1 MASRD
6 GRIKLKDLGV
16 IQHILN
22 DIYGTKTGNLAF
34 EKIVALIERFPVK
47 KGAGAGYFSEKDVFL
62 ITYGDTLNK
71 KGELPLKTL
80 YEFAVSQFKNVF
92 STIHILPFFPFSSDD
107 GFSVVDFFAV
117 NPELGYWKDIR
128 RLGSE
133 FQLMFDLVLNHVSA
147 QSIWFQNYL
156 EEKTPYKEFA
166 IEVDPSIDL
175 SMVTRP
181 RSLPLLT
188 QFKKK
193 SDEVVHIWTTFSSDQ
208 IDLNY
213 KSLNVLEKMIE
224 AFLFYVEQG
233 ATSIRL
239 DAIAYLWKEVGT
251 TCIHL
256 KQTHRVVQ
264 LFRKILDVV
273 APDVQLITE
282 TNVPHHENM
291 SYFGDGRN
299 EAQMIYNFTLPPLL
313 FYSFIQEDS
322 TVLSEWAKCLRVNSP
337 HNTFF
342 NFTASHDGIGVRPL
356 EGILTR
362 SEIDRLIDIVKQN
375 GGSVSYKRNPDGS
388 QSPYELNITYVDAL
402 LNPGSKIDFCH
413 IPKFLASQAIQF
425 VLPGVP
431 ASYIHSVLGSR
442 NWKTGLRLTQR
453 ARTINRE
460 KLQVNEVLS
469 QLKDPETFRS
479 RIFYN
484 YIKMIKTRTRQSAF
498 HPNADFEILEIDPK
512 AFVIARYA
520 KDQIIYAVTNIS
532 SKQMVASLSGAR
544 APLWMKDLITGVSFR
559 TDELK
564 LNPYQ
569 FLWLSTIER

>member
-1 MASRD
+1 M
-6 GRIKLKDLGV
+6 KDIDT
-16 IQHILN
+16 IQHILKN
-22 DIYGTKTGNLAF
+22 IYGAKAGNLAF
-34 EKIVALIERFPVK
+34 EKIAALIDRFPVK
-47 KGAGAGYFSEKDVFL
+47 KGPGEGYFSEEDVFL

-71 KGELPLKTL
+71 KGEPPLKTL
-80 YEFAVSQFKNVF
+80 YQFAMSQFKNVF
-92 STIHILPFFPFSSDD
+92 STVHILPFFPFSSDD
-107 GFSVVDFFAV
+107 GFSVIDFFAV
-117 NPELGYWKDIR
+117 NPELGDWKDIQ

-133 FQLMFDLVLNHVSA
+133 FHLMFDLVLNHVSTK
-147 QSIWFQNYL
+147 STWFQNYL
-156 EEKTPYKEFA
+156 KEKTYYKEFA

-188 QFKKK
+188 RFNKT
-193 SDEVVHIWTTFSSDQ
+193 SDEVVHVWTTFSSDQ

-213 KSLNVLEKMIE
+213 KSLHVLEKMIE
-224 AFLFYVEQG
+224 ALLFYVEQG

-239 DAIAYLWKEVGT
+239 DAIAYLWKEIGT

-256 KQTHRVVQ
+256 KQAHQLVQ

-273 APDVQLITE
+273 APDVLLISE

-313 FYSFIQEDS
+313 FYSFVREDS

-356 EGILTR
+356 EGILPR
-362 SEIDRLIDIVKQN
+362 SEIDSLIDIVQEN

-402 LNPGSKIDFCH
+402 LNPESKIDLWH

-442 NWKTGLRLTQR
+442 NWKMGLRQTQR

-460 KLQVNEVLS
+460 KLQVDEVLS

-479 RIFYN
+479 RIFN
-484 YIKMIKTRTRQSAF
+484 DYIKMIKTRKRQSAF

-532 SKQMVASLSGAR
+532 SKEIVVSLSGAR
-544 APLWMKDLITGVSFR
+544 APLWMNDLITGVNFR
-559 TDELK
+559 TDALK

-569 FLWLSTIER
+569 FLWLSTMDR

>member
-1 MASRD
+1 
-6 GRIKLKDLGV
+6 LKDIDM

-22 DIYGTKTGNLAF
+22 DIYGTKTGSLAF
-34 EKIVALIERFPVK
+34 NKILSLIQKYPDRKDRKRV
-47 KGAGAGYFSEKDVFL
+47 YFSQEDVFL

-80 YEFAVSQFKNVF
+80 YQFAVSQFKNVF

-107 GFSVVDFFAV
+107 GFSVADFFTV
-117 NPELGYWKDIR
+117 NSELGDWKDIR
-128 RLGSE
+128 RLVSE
-133 FQLMFDLVLNHVSA
+133 FQMMFDLVLNHVSA
-147 QSIWFQNYL
+147 KSMWFQNYL
-156 EEKTPYKEFA
+156 EEKTYYKEFA
-166 IEVDPSIDL
+166 IEVDPSVDL

-188 QFKKK
+188 RFKKT
-193 SDEVVHIWTTFSSDQ
+193 SDKVVNVWTTFGSDQ

-213 KSLNVLEKMIE
+213 KSVHVLEKMME
-224 AFLFYVEQG
+224 VLLFYVEQG

-239 DAIAYLWKEVGT
+239 DAIAYLWKEIGT

-256 KQTHRVVQ
+256 KQTHQLVQ

-273 APDVQLITE
+273 APDVLLITE

-291 SYFGDGRN
+291 SYFGDGQN

-313 FYSFIQEDS
+313 FYSFVQEDS
-322 TVLSEWAKCLRVNSP
+322 TVLSEWAKCLRANSS

-356 EGILTR
+356 EGILSR
-362 SEIDRLIDIVKQN
+362 SEIDSLIDIVKEN
-375 GGSVSYKRNPDGS
+375 GGSVSYKKNPDGS

-402 LNPGSKIDFCH
+402 LNPESKTDLWH

-442 NWKTGLRLTQR
+442 NWTTGLRQTQR

-479 RIFYN
+479 MIFYN
-484 YIKMIKTRTRQSAF
+484 YIKMIKTRKRQSAF

-512 AFVIARYA
+512 AFIIARYA

-532 SKQMVASLSGAR
+532 SKRIVISLSGTG
-544 APLWMKDLITGVSFR
+544 APLWMKDLITRVNFC
-559 TDELK
+559 TDILK

-569 FLWLSTIER
+569 FLWLSTMDR

>member
-1 MASRD
+1 M
-6 GRIKLKDLGV
+6 KDLGA
-16 IQHILN
+16 IHHILN

-34 EKIVALIERFPVK
+34 EKVAALIERFPVI
-47 KGAGAGYFSEKDVFL
+47 KGSGKSYFSEEDVFL
-62 ITYGDTLNK
+62 ITYGDTLNN
-71 KGELPLKTL
+71 KGEPPLKTL
-80 YEFAVSQFKNVF
+80 YEFAVSQFKHVF

-107 GFSVVDFFAV
+107 GFSVIDFFAV
-117 NPELGYWKDIR
+117 NPELGDWKDIQ

-147 QSIWFQNYL
+147 QSMWFQNYL
-156 EEKTPYKEFA
+156 EEKTAFKEFA

-188 QFKKK
+188 PFKKM
-193 SDEVVHIWTTFSSDQ
+193 SDEVVHVWTTFSSDQ

-213 KSLNVLEKMIE
+213 KSLHVLEKMIE
-224 AFLFYVEQG
+224 ALFCYVEQG

-239 DAIAYLWKEVGT
+239 DAIAYLWKEIGT

-256 KQTHRVVQ
+256 RQTHQLVQ

-273 APDVQLITE
+273 APDVLLIAE
-282 TNVPHHENM
+282 TNVPHGENI

-299 EAQMIYNFTLPPLL
+299 EAQMVYNFTLPPLL
-313 FYSFIQEDS
+313 FYSFVREDS

-356 EGILTR
+356 EGILAR
-362 SEIDRLIDIVKQN
+362 SEIDSLIDIVKLN

-402 LNPGSKIDFCH
+402 LNPECKKDVWH

-442 NWKTGLRLTQR
+442 NWKTGLRQTQR

-484 YIKMIKTRTRQSAF
+484 YIKMIKTRKRQSAF
-498 HPNADFEILEIDPK
+498 HPNADFDILKIDPK
-512 AFVIARYA
+512 AFVITRTAE
-520 KDQIIYAVTNIS
+520 DQTLYAVTNIS
-532 SKQMVASLSGAR
+532 SKRLVVSLTGAR
-544 APLWMKDLITGVSFR
+544 APLWMKDLITGMRFR
-559 TDELK
+559 TDALK

-569 FLWLSTIER
+569 FLWLSATDR

>member
-1 MASRD
+1 
-6 GRIKLKDLGV
+6 LKDIDT
-16 IQHILN
+16 IQHILKN
-22 DIYGTKTGNLAF
+22 IYGAKAGNLAF
-34 EKIVALIERFPVK
+34 EKIAALIDRFPVK
-47 KGAGAGYFSEKDVFL
+47 KGPGEGYFSEEDVFL

-71 KGELPLKTL
+71 KGEPPLKTL
-80 YEFAVSQFKNVF
+80 YQFAMSQFKNVF
-92 STIHILPFFPFSSDD
+92 STVHILPFFPFSSDD
-107 GFSVVDFFAV
+107 GFSVIDFFAV
-117 NPELGYWKDIR
+117 NPELGDWKDIQ

-133 FQLMFDLVLNHVSA
+133 FQLMFDLVLNHVSTK
-147 QSIWFQNYL
+147 SMWFQNYL
-156 EEKTPYKEFA
+156 KEKTYYKEFA

-188 QFKKK
+188 RFNKT
-193 SDEVVHIWTTFSSDQ
+193 SDEVVHVWTTFSSDQ

-213 KSLNVLEKMIE
+213 KSLHVLEKMIE
-224 AFLFYVEQG
+224 ALLFYVEQG

-239 DAIAYLWKEVGT
+239 DAIAYLWKEIGT

-256 KQTHRVVQ
+256 KQAHQLVQ

-273 APDVQLITE
+273 APDVLLISE

-313 FYSFIQEDS
+313 FYSFVREDS
-322 TVLSEWAKCLRVNSP
+322 TVLSEWAKCLRANSS

-356 EGILTR
+356 EGILPR
-362 SEIDRLIDIVKQN
+362 SEIDSLIDIVQEN

-402 LNPGSKIDFCH
+402 LNPESKIDLWH

-442 NWKTGLRLTQR
+442 NWKMGLRQTQR

-460 KLQVNEVLS
+460 KLQVDEVLS

-479 RIFYN
+479 RIFN
-484 YIKMIKTRTRQSAF
+484 DYIKMIKTRKRQSAF

-532 SKQMVASLSGAR
+532 SKEIVVSLSGAR
-544 APLWMKDLITGVSFR
+544 APLWMNDLITGVNFR
-559 TDELK
+559 TDALK

-569 FLWLSTIER
+569 FLWLSTMDR

>member
-1 MASRD
+1 M
-6 GRIKLKDLGV
+6 KDIDT
-16 IQHILN
+16 IQHILKN
-22 DIYGTKTGNLAF
+22 IYGAKAGNLAF
-34 EKIVALIERFPVK
+34 EKIAALIDRFPVK
-47 KGAGAGYFSEKDVFL
+47 KGPGEGYFSEEDVFL

-71 KGELPLKTL
+71 KGEPPLKTL
-80 YEFAVSQFKNVF
+80 YQFAMSQFKNVF
-92 STIHILPFFPFSSDD
+92 STVHILPFFPFSSDD
-107 GFSVVDFFAV
+107 GFSVIDFFAV
-117 NPELGYWKDIR
+117 NPELGDWKDIQ

-147 QSIWFQNYL
+147 KSTWFQNYL
-156 EEKTPYKEFA
+156 KEKTDYKEFA

-188 QFKKK
+188 RFNKT
-193 SDEVVHIWTTFSSDQ
+193 SDEVVHVWTTFSSDQ

-213 KSLNVLEKMIE
+213 KSLHVLEKMIE
-224 AFLFYVEQG
+224 ALLFYVEQG

-239 DAIAYLWKEVGT
+239 DAIAYLWKEIGT

-256 KQTHRVVQ
+256 KQAHQLVQ

-273 APDVQLITE
+273 APDVLLISE

-313 FYSFIQEDS
+313 FYSFVREDS

-356 EGILTR
+356 EGILPR
-362 SEIDRLIDIVKQN
+362 SEIDSLIDIVQEN

-402 LNPGSKIDFCH
+402 LNPESKIDLWH

-442 NWKTGLRLTQR
+442 NWKMGLRQTQR

-460 KLQVNEVLS
+460 KLQVDEVLS

-479 RIFYN
+479 RIFN
-484 YIKMIKTRTRQSAF
+484 DYIKMIKTRKRQSAF

-532 SKQMVASLSGAR
+532 SKEIVVSLSGAR
-544 APLWMKDLITGVSFR
+544 APLWMNDLITGVNFR
-559 TDELK
+559 TDALK

-569 FLWLSTIER
+569 FLWLSTMDR

>member
-1 MASRD
+1 M
-6 GRIKLKDLGV
+6 KDIDT
-16 IQHILN
+16 IQHILKN
-22 DIYGTKTGNLAF
+22 IYGAKAGNLAF
-34 EKIVALIERFPVK
+34 EKIAALIDRFPVK
-47 KGAGAGYFSEKDVFL
+47 KGPGEGYFSEEDVFL

-71 KGELPLKTL
+71 KGEPPLKTL
-80 YEFAVSQFKNVF
+80 YQFAMSQFKNVF
-92 STIHILPFFPFSSDD
+92 STVHILPFFPFSSDD
-107 GFSVVDFFAV
+107 GFSVIDFFAV
-117 NPELGYWKDIR
+117 NPELGDWKDIQ

-133 FQLMFDLVLNHVSA
+133 FHLMFDLVLNHVSTK
-147 QSIWFQNYL
+147 STWFQNYL
-156 EEKTPYKEFA
+156 KEKTYYKEFA

-188 QFKKK
+188 RFNKT
-193 SDEVVHIWTTFSSDQ
+193 SDEVVHVWTTFSSDQ

-213 KSLNVLEKMIE
+213 KSLHVLEKMIE
-224 AFLFYVEQG
+224 ALLFYVEQG

-239 DAIAYLWKEVGT
+239 DAIAYLWKEIGT

-256 KQTHRVVQ
+256 KQAHQLVQ

-273 APDVQLITE
+273 APDVLLISE

-313 FYSFIQEDS
+313 FYSFVREDS

-356 EGILTR
+356 EGILPR
-362 SEIDRLIDIVKQN
+362 SEIDSLIDIVQEN

-402 LNPGSKIDFCH
+402 LNPESKIDLWH

-442 NWKTGLRLTQR
+442 NWKMGLRQTQR

-460 KLQVNEVLS
+460 KLQVDEVLS

-479 RIFYN
+479 RIFN
-484 YIKMIKTRTRQSAF
+484 DYIKMIKTRKRQSAF

-532 SKQMVASLSGAR
+532 SKRIVVSLSGAR
-544 APLWMKDLITGVSFR
+544 APLWMNDLITGVNFR
-559 TDELK
+559 TDALK

-569 FLWLSTIER
+569 FLWLSTMDR

>member
-1 MASRD
+1 
-6 GRIKLKDLGV
+6 LKELTA

-22 DIYGTKTGNLAF
+22 DIYGAKAGKLAF
-34 EKIVALIERFPVK
+34 EKIAALIERFPVK
-47 KGAGAGYFSEKDVFL
+47 KNPGEGYFSEKDVFL
-62 ITYGDTLNK
+62 ITYGDSLNK

-80 YEFAVSQFKNVF
+80 YEFAVSHFKNIF
-92 STIHILPFFPFSSDD
+92 STIHILPFFPYSSDD
-107 GFSVVDFFAV
+107 GFSVIDFFAV
-117 NPELGYWKDIR
+117 NPELGDWKDIR
-128 RLGSE
+128 RLGDE

-147 QSIWFQNYL
+147 QSLWFQDYL
-156 EEKTPYKEFA
+156 KEKTTYKEFA

-188 QFKKK
+188 RFKK
-193 SDEVVHIWTTFSSDQ
+193 SSNQVVHLWTTFSPDQ

-213 KSLNVLEKMIE
+213 KSLQVLEKMIE
-224 AFLFYVEQG
+224 ALLFYVEQG

-239 DAIAYLWKEVGT
+239 DAIAYLWKEIGT

-256 KQTHRVVQ
+256 KQTHQVVQ

-273 APDVQLITE
+273 APDVLLITE
-282 TNVPHHENM
+282 TNVPHHENI
-291 SYFGDGRN
+291 SYYGDGRN

-313 FYSFIQEDS
+313 FYSFVQEDA

-356 EGILTR
+356 EGILAR
-362 SEIDRLIDIVKQN
+362 PEIDRLIDIVEQN
-375 GGSVSYKRNPDGS
+375 GGSVSYKKNPDGS

-402 LNPGSKIDFCH
+402 LNPKRKVDLWH
-413 IPKFLASQAIQF
+413 IPKFLAAQSIQYA
-425 VLPGVP
+425 LPGVP
-431 ASYIHSVLGSR
+431 ATYIHSVLGSR
-442 NWKTGLRLTQR
+442 NWKMGLRQTQR

-460 KLQVNEVLS
+460 KLQVAEVLS

-484 YIKMIKTRTRQSAF
+484 YISMIKTRKRQPAF
-498 HPNADFEILEIDPK
+498 HPNADFEILNIDPK

-532 SKQMVASLSGAR
+532 SRQMVVSLSGAK
-544 APLWMKDLITGVSFR
+544 APLLMKDLITGVNFR
-559 TDELK
+559 TDALK
-564 LNPYQ
+564 LTPYQ
-569 FLWLSTIER
+569 FLWLSTTDR

>member
-1 MASRD
+1 M
-6 GRIKLKDLGV
+6 KDIDT
-16 IQHILN
+16 IQHMLKN
-22 DIYGTKTGNLAF
+22 IYGANAGNLAF
-34 EKIVALIERFPVK
+34 GKIAALIERFPVK
-47 KGAGAGYFSEKDVFL
+47 KAPGEGYFSEEDVFL

-80 YEFAVSQFKNVF
+80 YQFAVSQFENVF

-117 NPELGYWKDIR
+117 NPELGDWKDIR

-147 QSIWFQNYL
+147 KSMWFQNYL
-156 EEKTPYKEFA
+156 KEKTTYKELA

-188 QFKKK
+188 RFKKT
-193 SDEVVHIWTTFSSDQ
+193 SDEVVHVWTTFGSDQ
-208 IDLNY
+208 VDLNY
-213 KSLNVLEKMIE
+213 KSVHVLEKMIE
-224 AFLFYVEQG
+224 ALLFYVEQG

-239 DAIAYLWKEVGT
+239 DAIAYLWKEIGT

-256 KQTHRVVQ
+256 KQAHQLVQ

-273 APDVQLITE
+273 APDVLLISE
-282 TNVPHHENM
+282 TNVPHRENM

-313 FYSFIQEDS
+313 FYSFVREDS

-337 HNTFF
+337 NNTFF

-356 EGILTR
+356 EGILPR
-362 SEIDRLIDIVKQN
+362 SEIDRLIDIVKEN
-375 GGSVSYKRNPDGS
+375 GGRVSYKRNPDGS

-402 LNPGSKIDFCH
+402 LNPESKIDLWH

-442 NWKTGLRLTQR
+442 NWKMGLRQTQR

-460 KLQVNEVLS
+460 KLQVNELLS

-479 RIFYN
+479 RIFYS
-484 YIKMIKTRTRQSAF
+484 YIKMIKTRKRQSAF

-532 SKQMVASLSGAR
+532 SKRIVVSLSGAK
-544 APLWMKDLITGVSFR
+544 APLWMKDLITGISFR
-559 TDELK
+559 TDALK

-569 FLWLSTIER
+569 FLWLSTVDR

>member
-1 MASRD
+1 
-6 GRIKLKDLGV
+6 LKDLTA
-16 IQHILN
+16 IRHILN
-22 DIYGTKTGNLAF
+22 DIYGEKAGNLAF
-34 EKIVALIERFPVK
+34 EKIAALIERFPVK
-47 KGAGAGYFSEKDVFL
+47 KGPEEDYFTEKDVFL

-80 YEFAVSQFKNVF
+80 YEFAVGQFKNVF

-107 GFSVVDFFAV
+107 GFSVIDFFAV
-117 NPELGYWKDIR
+117 NPELGDWKDIR
-128 RLGSE
+128 KLGSE

-147 QSIWFQNYL
+147 KSIWFQNYL
-156 EEKTPYKEFA
+156 EEKTHYKEFA

-188 QFKKK
+188 RFKKT
-193 SDEVVHIWTTFSSDQ
+193 SDEVVHVWTTFSSDQ
-208 IDLNY
+208 VDLNY
-213 KSLNVLEKMIE
+213 KSLHVLEKMIE
-224 AFLFYVEQG
+224 ALLYYVEQG
-233 ATSIRL
+233 AASIRL
-239 DAIAYLWKEVGT
+239 DAIAYLWKETGT

-256 KQTHRVVQ
+256 RQTHQVVQ

-273 APDVQLITE
+273 APDVLLITE
-282 TNVPHHENM
+282 TNVPHDENM
-291 SYFGDGRN
+291 SYFGDGQN

-313 FYSFIQEDS
+313 FYSFVREDS
-322 TVLSEWAKCLRVNSP
+322 TVLSQWAKCLRVDSP

-356 EGILTR
+356 EGILAQ
-362 SEIDRLIDIVKQN
+362 SEIDRLIDIVEQN

-402 LNPGSKIDFCH
+402 FNPESKIDLWH
-413 IPKFLASQAIQF
+413 TQKFLASQAIQF
-425 VLPGVP
+425 ALPGVP

-442 NWKTGLRLTQR
+442 NWKTGLRQTQI

-484 YIKMIKTRTRQSAF
+484 YIKMIKTRKRQSAF

-520 KDQIIYAVTNIS
+520 KDQIIYAVTNMS
-532 SKQMVASLSGAR
+532 SKPIVVSLSGAK
-544 APLWMKDLITGVSFR
+544 APLWMKDLITGTSFR
-559 TDELK
+559 TDALK

-569 FLWLSTIER
+569 FVWLNTMDR

>member
-1 MASRD
+1 M
-6 GRIKLKDLGV
+6 KDIDT
-16 IQHILN
+16 IQHILKN
-22 DIYGTKTGNLAF
+22 IYGAKAGNLAF
-34 EKIVALIERFPVK
+34 EKIAALIDRFPVK
-47 KGAGAGYFSEKDVFL
+47 KGPGEGYFSEEDVFL

-71 KGELPLKTL
+71 KGEPPLKTL
-80 YEFAVSQFKNVF
+80 YQFAMSQFKNVF
-92 STIHILPFFPFSSDD
+92 STVHILPFFPFSSDD
-107 GFSVVDFFAV
+107 GFSVIDFFAV
-117 NPELGYWKDIR
+117 NPELGDWKDIQ

-147 QSIWFQNYL
+147 KSTWFQNYL
-156 EEKTPYKEFA
+156 KEKTDYKEFA

-188 QFKKK
+188 RFNKT
-193 SDEVVHIWTTFSSDQ
+193 SDEVVHVWTTFSSDQ

-213 KSLNVLEKMIE
+213 KSLHVLEKMIE
-224 AFLFYVEQG
+224 ALLFYVEQG

-239 DAIAYLWKEVGT
+239 DAIAYLWKEIGT

-256 KQTHRVVQ
+256 KQAHQLVQ

-273 APDVQLITE
+273 APDVLLISE

-313 FYSFIQEDS
+313 FYSFVREDS

-356 EGILTR
+356 EGILPR
-362 SEIDRLIDIVKQN
+362 SEIDSLIDIVQEN

-402 LNPGSKIDFCH
+402 LNPESKIDLWH

-442 NWKTGLRLTQR
+442 NWKMGLRQTQR

-460 KLQVNEVLS
+460 KLQVDEVLS

-479 RIFYN
+479 RIFN
-484 YIKMIKTRTRQSAF
+484 DYIKMIKTRKRQSAF

-532 SKQMVASLSGAR
+532 SKEIVVSLSGAR
-544 APLWMKDLITGVSFR
+544 ASLWMNDLITGVNFR
-559 TDELK
+559 TDALK

-569 FLWLSTIER
+569 FLWLSTMDR

>member
-1 MASRD
+1 
-6 GRIKLKDLGV
+6 LKEDLAA
-16 IQHILN
+16 IRHILN
-22 DIYGTKTGNLAF
+22 DIYGTKEGNLAF
-34 EKIVALIERFPVK
+34 EKVSALIERFPNK
-47 KGAGAGYFSEKDVFL
+47 KRPGGKDYFSEEDVFL

-71 KGELPLKTL
+71 KGEFPLKTL
-80 YEFAVSQFKNVF
+80 YEFAVSHFKNVF

-107 GFSVVDFFAV
+107 GFSIIDFFSV
-117 NPELGYWKDIR
+117 NPELGDWKDIR
-128 RLGSE
+128 QLGSE

-147 QSIWFQNYL
+147 KSMWFQNYL
-156 EEKTPYKEFA
+156 EEKRYYKEFA

-188 QFKKK
+188 PFKKK
-193 SDEVVHIWTTFSSDQ
+193 SSETVHVWTTFSSDQ

-213 KSLNVLEKMIE
+213 RSLNVLKKMIE
-224 AFLFYVEQG
+224 ALLFYVEQG

-239 DAIAYLWKEVGT
+239 DAIAYLWKKIGT
-251 TCIHL
+251 SCIHQ
-256 KQTHRVVQ
+256 KQTHQIVQ

-273 APDVQLITE
+273 APHVLLITE
-282 TNVPHHENM
+282 TNVPHQENV
-291 SYFGDGRN
+291 SYFGSGKN
-299 EAQMIYNFTLPPLL
+299 EAQMVYNFTLPPLL
-313 FYSFIQEDS
+313 FYSFVQEDS
-322 TVLSEWAKCLRVNSP
+322 TVLTEWAKCLRINSS

-356 EGILTR
+356 EGILAR
-362 SEIDRLIDIVKQN
+362 SEIDKLIDIVKQN
-375 GGSVSYKRNPDGS
+375 GGRVSYKRNPDGS

-402 LNPGSKIDFCH
+402 LSPENKIDLWH

-442 NWKTGLRLTQR
+442 NWTAGFRQTQR
-453 ARTINRE
+453 ARTINRK

-484 YIKMIKTRTRQSAF
+484 YIKMINTRKKQSAF
-498 HPNADFEILEIDPK
+498 HPNADFEVLEIDPK
-512 AFVIARYA
+512 AFAIARYA
-520 KDQIIYAVTNIS
+520 KDQILYAVTNIS
-532 SKQMVASLSGAR
+532 SKQIMVSLSGAK
-544 APLWMKDLITGVSFR
+544 APLLLKDLMTGKSFS
-559 TDELK
+559 TDALR

-569 FLWLSTIER
+569 FLWLSTTDR

>member
-1 MASRD
+1 
-6 GRIKLKDLGV
+6 LKDIDT
-16 IQHILN
+16 IQHMLKN
-22 DIYGTKTGNLAF
+22 IYGANAGNLAF
-34 EKIVALIERFPVK
+34 GKIAALIERFPVK
-47 KGAGAGYFSEKDVFL
+47 KAPGEGYFSEEDVFL

-80 YEFAVSQFKNVF
+80 YQFAVSQFENVF

-117 NPELGYWKDIR
+117 NPELGDWKDIR

-147 QSIWFQNYL
+147 KSMWFQNYL
-156 EEKTPYKEFA
+156 KEKTTYKELA

-188 QFKKK
+188 RFKKT
-193 SDEVVHIWTTFSSDQ
+193 SDEVVHVWTTFGSDQ
-208 IDLNY
+208 VDLNY
-213 KSLNVLEKMIE
+213 KSVHVLAKMIE
-224 AFLFYVEQG
+224 ALLFYVEQG

-239 DAIAYLWKEVGT
+239 DAIAYLWKEIGT

-256 KQTHRVVQ
+256 KQAHQLVQ

-273 APDVQLITE
+273 APDVLLISE
-282 TNVPHHENM
+282 TNVPHRENM

-313 FYSFIQEDS
+313 FYSFVREDS

-337 HNTFF
+337 NNTFF

-356 EGILTR
+356 EGILPR
-362 SEIDRLIDIVKQN
+362 SEIDRLIDIVKEN
-375 GGSVSYKRNPDGS
+375 GGRVSYKRNPDGS

-402 LNPGSKIDFCH
+402 LNPESKIDLWH

-442 NWKTGLRLTQR
+442 NWKMGLRQTQR

-460 KLQVNEVLS
+460 KLQVNELLS

-479 RIFYN
+479 RIFYS
-484 YIKMIKTRTRQSAF
+484 YIKMIKTRKRQSAF

-512 AFVIARYA
+512 AFVIARCA

-532 SKQMVASLSGAR
+532 SKRIVVSLSGAK
-544 APLWMKDLITGVSFR
+544 APLWMKDLITGISFR
-559 TDELK
+559 TDALK

-569 FLWLSTIER
+569 FLWLSTVDR

>member
-1 MASRD
+1 
-6 GRIKLKDLGV
+6 LKDIDT
-16 IQHILN
+16 IQHILKN
-22 DIYGTKTGNLAF
+22 IYGAKAGNLAF
-34 EKIVALIERFPVK
+34 EKIAALIDRFPVK
-47 KGAGAGYFSEKDVFL
+47 KGPGEGYFSEEDVFL

-71 KGELPLKTL
+71 KGEPPLKTF
-80 YEFAVSQFKNVF
+80 YQFAMSQFKNVF
-92 STIHILPFFPFSSDD
+92 STVHILPFFPFSSDD
-107 GFSVVDFFAV
+107 GFSVIDFFAV
-117 NPELGYWKDIR
+117 NPELGDWKDIQ

-133 FQLMFDLVLNHVSA
+133 FQLMFDLVLNHFSTK
-147 QSIWFQNYL
+147 STWFQNYL
-156 EEKTPYKEFA
+156 KEKTYYKEFA

-188 QFKKK
+188 RFNKT
-193 SDEVVHIWTTFSSDQ
+193 SDEVVHVWTTFSSDQ

-213 KSLNVLEKMIE
+213 KSLHVLEKMIE
-224 AFLFYVEQG
+224 ALLFYVEQG

-239 DAIAYLWKEVGT
+239 DAIAYLWKEIGT

-256 KQTHRVVQ
+256 KQAHQLVQ

-273 APDVQLITE
+273 APDVLLISE

-313 FYSFIQEDS
+313 FYSFVREDS
-322 TVLSEWAKCLRVNSP
+322 TVLSEWAKCLRANSS

-356 EGILTR
+356 EGILPR
-362 SEIDRLIDIVKQN
+362 SEIDSLIDIVQEN

-402 LNPGSKIDFCH
+402 LNPESKIDLWH

-442 NWKTGLRLTQR
+442 NWKMGLRQTQR

-460 KLQVNEVLS
+460 KLQVDEVLS

-479 RIFYN
+479 RIFN
-484 YIKMIKTRTRQSAF
+484 DYIKMIKTRKRQSAF

-532 SKQMVASLSGAR
+532 SKEIVVSLSGAR
-544 APLWMKDLITGVSFR
+544 APLWMNDLITGVNFR
-559 TDELK
+559 TDALK

-569 FLWLSTIER
+569 FLWLSTMDR

>member
-1 MASRD
+1 
-6 GRIKLKDLGV
+6 V
-16 IQHILN
+16 
-22 DIYGTKTGNLAF
+22 
-34 EKIVALIERFPVK
+34 
-47 KGAGAGYFSEKDVFL
+47 
-62 ITYGDTLNK
+62 
-71 KGELPLKTL
+71 
-80 YEFAVSQFKNVF
+80 
-92 STIHILPFFPFSSDD
+92 
-107 GFSVVDFFAV
+107 
-117 NPELGYWKDIR
+117 
-128 RLGSE
+128 
-133 FQLMFDLVLNHVSA
+133 HV
-147 QSIWFQNYL
+147 
-156 EEKTPYKEFA
+156 
-166 IEVDPSIDL
+166 
-175 SMVTRP
+175 
-181 RSLPLLT
+181 
-188 QFKKK
+188 
-193 SDEVVHIWTTFSSDQ
+193 WTTFSSDQ

-213 KSLNVLEKMIE
+213 KSLHVLEKMIE
-224 AFLFYVEQG
+224 ALLFYVEQG

-239 DAIAYLWKEVGT
+239 DAIAYLWKEIGT

-256 KQTHRVVQ
+256 KQAHQLVQ

-273 APDVQLITE
+273 APDVLLISE

-313 FYSFIQEDS
+313 FYSFVREDS
-322 TVLSEWAKCLRVNSP
+322 TVLSEWAKCLRANSS

-356 EGILTR
+356 EGILPR
-362 SEIDRLIDIVKQN
+362 SEIDSLIDIVQEN

-402 LNPGSKIDFCH
+402 LNPESKIDLWH

-442 NWKTGLRLTQR
+442 NWKMGLRQTQR

-460 KLQVNEVLS
+460 KLQVDEVLS

-479 RIFYN
+479 RIFN
-484 YIKMIKTRTRQSAF
+484 DYIKMIKTRKRQSAF

-532 SKQMVASLSGAR
+532 SKEIVVSLSGAR
-544 APLWMKDLITGVSFR
+544 APLWMNDLITGVNFR
-559 TDELK
+559 TDALK

-569 FLWLSTIER
+569 FLWLSTMDR

>member
-1 MASRD
+1 MKD
-6 GRIKLKDLGV
+6 KEIDTIK
-16 IQHILN
+16 HILN

-34 EKIVALIERFPVK
+34 DKILSLIEKYPDRNERKRV
-47 KGAGAGYFSEKDVFL
+47 YFSQEDVFL

-80 YEFAVSQFKNVF
+80 YQFAVSQFKNVF

-107 GFSVVDFFAV
+107 GFSVADFFTV
-117 NPELGYWKDIR
+117 NSELGDWKDIR
-128 RLGSE
+128 RLVSE
-133 FQLMFDLVLNHVSA
+133 FQMMFDLVLNHVSA
-147 QSIWFQNYL
+147 KSMWFQNYL
-156 EEKTPYKEFA
+156 EEKTYYKEFA
-166 IEVDPSIDL
+166 IEVDPSVDL

-188 QFKKK
+188 RFKKT
-193 SDEVVHIWTTFSSDQ
+193 SDKVVNVWTTFGSDQ

-213 KSLNVLEKMIE
+213 KSVHVLEKMME
-224 AFLFYVEQG
+224 VLLFYVEQG

-239 DAIAYLWKEVGT
+239 DAIAYLWKEIGT

-256 KQTHRVVQ
+256 KQTHQLVQ

-273 APDVQLITE
+273 APDVLLITE

-291 SYFGDGRN
+291 SYFGDGQN

-313 FYSFIQEDS
+313 FYSFVQEDS
-322 TVLSEWAKCLRVNSP
+322 TVLSEWAKCLRANSS

-356 EGILTR
+356 EGILSR
-362 SEIDRLIDIVKQN
+362 SEIDSLIDIVKEN
-375 GGSVSYKRNPDGS
+375 GGSVSYKKNPDGS

-402 LNPGSKIDFCH
+402 LNPESKTDLWH

-442 NWKTGLRLTQR
+442 NWTTGLRQTQR

-479 RIFYN
+479 MIFYN
-484 YIKMIKTRTRQSAF
+484 YIKMIKTRKRQSAF

-532 SKQMVASLSGAR
+532 SKRIVISLSGTG
-544 APLWMKDLITGVSFR
+544 APLWMKDLITRVNFC
-559 TDELK
+559 TDVLK

-569 FLWLSTIER
+569 FLWLSTMDR

>member
-1 MASRD
+1 M
-6 GRIKLKDLGV
+6 KDIDT
-16 IQHILN
+16 IQHILKN
-22 DIYGTKTGNLAF
+22 IYGAKAGNLAF
-34 EKIVALIERFPVK
+34 EKIAALIDRFPVK
-47 KGAGAGYFSEKDVFL
+47 KGPGEGYFSEEDVFL

-71 KGELPLKTL
+71 KGEPPLKTL
-80 YEFAVSQFKNVF
+80 YQFAMSQFKNVF
-92 STIHILPFFPFSSDD
+92 STVHILPFFPFSSDD
-107 GFSVVDFFAV
+107 GFSVIDFFAV
-117 NPELGYWKDIR
+117 NPELGDWKDIQ

-133 FQLMFDLVLNHVSA
+133 FQLMFDLVLNHVSTK
-147 QSIWFQNYL
+147 STWFQNYL
-156 EEKTPYKEFA
+156 KEKTYYKEFA

-188 QFKKK
+188 RFNKT
-193 SDEVVHIWTTFSSDQ
+193 SDEVVHVWTTFSSDQ

-213 KSLNVLEKMIE
+213 KSLHVLEKMIE
-224 AFLFYVEQG
+224 ALLFYVEQG

-239 DAIAYLWKEVGT
+239 DAIAYLWKEIGT

-256 KQTHRVVQ
+256 KQAHQLVQ

-273 APDVQLITE
+273 APDVLLISE

-313 FYSFIQEDS
+313 FYSFVREDS
-322 TVLSEWAKCLRVNSP
+322 TVLSEWAKCLRANSS

-356 EGILTR
+356 EGILPR
-362 SEIDRLIDIVKQN
+362 SEIDSLIDIVQEN

-402 LNPGSKIDFCH
+402 LNPESKIDLWH

-442 NWKTGLRLTQR
+442 NWKMGLRQTQR

-460 KLQVNEVLS
+460 KLQVDEVLS

-479 RIFYN
+479 RIFN
-484 YIKMIKTRTRQSAF
+484 DYIKMIKTRKRQSAF

-532 SKQMVASLSGAR
+532 SKEIVVSLSGAR
-544 APLWMKDLITGVSFR
+544 APLWMNDLITGVNFR
-559 TDELK
+559 TDALK

-569 FLWLSTIER
+569 FLWLSTMDR

>member
-1 MASRD
+1 
-6 GRIKLKDLGV
+6 LKDIDT
-16 IQHILN
+16 IQHILKN
-22 DIYGTKTGNLAF
+22 IYGAKAGNLAF
-34 EKIVALIERFPVK
+34 EKIAALIDRFPVK
-47 KGAGAGYFSEKDVFL
+47 KGPGEGYFSEEDVFL

-71 KGELPLKTL
+71 KGEPPLKTL
-80 YEFAVSQFKNVF
+80 YQFAMSQFKNVF
-92 STIHILPFFPFSSDD
+92 STVHILPFFPFSSDD
-107 GFSVVDFFAV
+107 GFSVIDFFAV
-117 NPELGYWKDIR
+117 NPELGDWKDIQ

-147 QSIWFQNYL
+147 KSTWFQNYL
-156 EEKTPYKEFA
+156 KEKTDYKEFA

-188 QFKKK
+188 RFNKT
-193 SDEVVHIWTTFSSDQ
+193 SDEVVHVWTTFSSDQ

-213 KSLNVLEKMIE
+213 KSLHVLEKMIE
-224 AFLFYVEQG
+224 ALLFYVEQG

-239 DAIAYLWKEVGT
+239 DAIAYLWKEIGT

-256 KQTHRVVQ
+256 KQAHQLVQ

-273 APDVQLITE
+273 APDVLLISE

-313 FYSFIQEDS
+313 FYSFVREDS
-322 TVLSEWAKCLRVNSP
+322 MVLSEWAKCLRVNSP

-356 EGILTR
+356 EGILPR
-362 SEIDRLIDIVKQN
+362 SEIDSLIDIVQEN

-402 LNPGSKIDFCH
+402 LNPESKIDLWH

-442 NWKTGLRLTQR
+442 NWKMGLRQTQR

-460 KLQVNEVLS
+460 KLQVDEVLS

-479 RIFYN
+479 RIFN
-484 YIKMIKTRTRQSAF
+484 DYIKMIKTRKRQSAF

-532 SKQMVASLSGAR
+532 SKEIVVSLSGAR
-544 APLWMKDLITGVSFR
+544 ASLWMNDLITGVNFR
-559 TDELK
+559 TDALK

-569 FLWLSTIER
+569 FLWLSTMDR

>member
-1 MASRD
+1 
-6 GRIKLKDLGV
+6 LKDIDT

-22 DIYGTKTGNLAF
+22 DIYGAKAGNLAF
-34 EKIVALIERFPVK
+34 EKIAALIERFPVK
-47 KGAGAGYFSEKDVFL
+47 KGSGEGYFSEEDVFL

-80 YEFAVSQFKNVF
+80 YEFAMRHFKNVF
-92 STIHILPFFPFSSDD
+92 STIHILPFCPFSSDD
-107 GFSVVDFFAV
+107 GFSVIDFFAV
-117 NPELGYWKDIR
+117 NPELGDWKDIR

-147 QSIWFQNYL
+147 KSMWFQNYL
-156 EEKTPYKEFA
+156 KEKTTYKEFA
-166 IEVDPSIDL
+166 IEVDPSMDL
-175 SMVTRP
+175 SMVIRP
-181 RSLPLLT
+181 RTLPLLT
-188 QFKKK
+188 PFKKS
-193 SDEVVHIWTTFSSDQ
+193 SDEVVHVWTTFSSDQ

-213 KSLNVLEKMIE
+213 KSLHVLEKMIE
-224 AFLFYVEQG
+224 ALLFYVEQG
-233 ATSIRL
+233 ATSIRF
-239 DAIAYLWKEVGT
+239 DAIAYLWKEIGT

-256 KQTHRVVQ
+256 RQTHLLVQ

-273 APDVQLITE
+273 APDVLVITE

-313 FYSFIQEDS
+313 FYSFVQEDS
-322 TVLSEWAKCLRVNSP
+322 TVLSEWAKCLRVNSLQ
-337 HNTFF
+337 NTFF

-356 EGILTR
+356 EGILAR
-362 SEIDRLIDIVKQN
+362 SEIDRLIDIVKEN
-375 GGSVSYKRNPDGS
+375 GGSVSYKKNPDGS

-402 LNPGSKIDFCH
+402 LNPESKIDLWH

-442 NWKTGLRLTQR
+442 NWKMGLRQTQR

-460 KLQVNEVLS
+460 KLQVNELLS

-479 RIFYN
+479 RIFYS
-484 YIKMIKTRTRQSAF
+484 YIKMIKTRKRQSAF

-512 AFVIARYA
+512 AFVIARCA

-532 SKQMVASLSGAR
+532 SKRIVVSLSGAK
-544 APLWMKDLITGVSFR
+544 APLWMKDLITGISFR
-559 TDELK
+559 TDALK

-569 FLWLSTIER
+569 FLWLSTVDR

>member
-1 MASRD
+1 M
-6 GRIKLKDLGV
+6 KDIAA

-22 DIYGTKTGNLAF
+22 DIYGTKKGNLAF
-34 EKIVALIERFPVK
+34 DKILSLIERFPVK
-47 KGAGAGYFSEKDVFL
+47 KRSKKGYFSEEDVFL

-80 YEFAVSQFKNVF
+80 YEFVESHFKDVF

-107 GFSVVDFFAV
+107 GFSIIDFCEV
-117 NPELGYWKDIR
+117 NPELGGWKDIR
-128 RLGSE
+128 RLGSG

-147 QSIWFQNYL
+147 KSMWFQKYL
-156 EEKTPYKEFA
+156 KENTYHKELA
-166 IEVDPSIDL
+166 IEVDPSMDL

-188 QFKKK
+188 RFNKT
-193 SDEVVHIWTTFSSDQ
+193 SGEVVHVWTTFSPDQ
-208 IDLNY
+208 VDLNY
-213 KSLNVLEKMIE
+213 KCVHVLEKMVE
-224 AFLFYVEQG
+224 ALLFYVEQG
-233 ATSIRL
+233 ASSIRL
-239 DAIAYLWKEVGT
+239 DAVAYLWKEIGT

-256 KQTHRVVQ
+256 SQTHQMVQ

-273 APDVQLITE
+273 APDVLLVTE

-313 FYSFIQEDS
+313 FYSFVREDS
-322 TVLSEWAKCLRVNSP
+322 TVLSDWAKCLRVSSP

-356 EGILTR
+356 EGILAR

-402 LNPGSKIDFCH
+402 LNPKSKIDLWH

-425 VLPGVP
+425 ALPGVP

-442 NWKTGLRLTQR
+442 NWTMGLRQTQR

-460 KLQVNEVLS
+460 KLQVDELLS

-484 YIKMIKTRTRQSAF
+484 YIRMIKTRRKQSAF

-512 AFVIARYA
+512 TFVIARYA
-520 KDQIIYAVTNIS
+520 KDQTLYAVTNIS
-532 SKQMVASLSGAR
+532 SKRIVVSLSGAR
-544 APLWMKDLITGVSFR
+544 APLWMKDLITGMNFR
-559 TDELK
+559 TDSLK

-569 FLWLSTIER
+569 FLWLSTMDR

>member
-1 MASRD
+1 
-6 GRIKLKDLGV
+6 
-16 IQHILN
+16 
-22 DIYGTKTGNLAF
+22 
-34 EKIVALIERFPVK
+34 
-47 KGAGAGYFSEKDVFL
+47 L

-71 KGELPLKTL
+71 KGELPLRTL
-80 YEFAVSQFKNVF
+80 YEFAVSQFKHVF

-107 GFSVVDFFAV
+107 GFSVIDFFAV
-117 NPELGYWKDIR
+117 NPELGDWKDIR

-147 QSIWFQNYL
+147 KSMWFQNYL
-156 EEKTPYKEFA
+156 EEKTTYKEFA
-166 IEVDPSIDL
+166 IEVDPSVDL

-193 SDEVVHIWTTFSSDQ
+193 SDEVVHVWTTFSSDQ

-224 AFLFYVEQG
+224 ALLFYVEKG

-239 DAIAYLWKEVGT
+239 DAIAYLWKEIGT
-251 TCIHL
+251 SCIHQR
-256 KQTHRVVQ
+256 KTHLLVQ
-264 LFRKILDVV
+264 LFRKILDVA
-273 APDVQLITE
+273 APDVLLITE
-282 TNVPHHENM
+282 TNVPHHENV

-313 FYSFIQEDS
+313 FYSFVREDS
-322 TVLSEWAKCLRVNSP
+322 TVLTEWAKCLRVNSS

-356 EGILTR
+356 EGILAP
-362 SEIDRLIDIVKQN
+362 SEIGKLIDIVEQN

-402 LNPGSKIDFCH
+402 LSPGSKTDFWH

-442 NWKTGLRLTQR
+442 NWKTGLSQTHR

-484 YIKMIKTRTRQSAF
+484 YTKMIKTRKKQSAF

-520 KDQIIYAVTNIS
+520 ENQTLYAVTNIS
-532 SKQMVASLSGAR
+532 SKQIMVSLSGAR
-544 APLWMKDLITGVSFR
+544 APLLLKDLITGVSFN
-559 TDELK
+559 TDALR

-569 FLWLSTIER
+569 FLWLSTTDR